1 MFFWVCSREMLIKY
15 INCYAWLLD
24 SCLRGNQHIMG
35 KSQKYE
41 QIINKHTT
49 EMKLGQMDDQE
60 AFIK

>member
-1 MFFWVCSREMLIKY
+1 MLIKAKY
-15 INCYAWLLD
+15 INGYAWLLD

-60 AFIK
+60 GFIK

>member
-1 MFFWVCSREMLIKY
+1 
-15 INCYAWLLD
+15 
-24 SCLRGNQHIMG
+24 MG

-60 AFIK
+60 AFIKWNMHSCALLIAWKNL